1 MNCLGGYDVILVK
14 QVWRSPGSRACNLP
28 GKWKFLCAIHF
39 HTVWTDEIN
48 RAKTVLLISSA
59 EYSSNY
65 LYSKNRY
72 RYPNIWKPVVQNK
85 ICPNLFTILI
95 LWFYE
100 TSWNVRKPSRTEP
113 SPKNLKKKK
122 KPTFPCRLLSSVSR
136 GKACS
141 NLNRGSS
148 LVDAAGRRNAVT
160 VPEFRSDF
168 HLRRPSKADNDPD
181 AWSVQLTFL
190 PSRYRV
196 DKRVVVRGS
205 VGLRYPVELVTERNT
220 CSLRSL
226 TNRSTFFPQGDW
238 PRSPKI
244 FEKNFWKFREE
255 MGRRLKRIR

>member
-1 MNCLGGYDVILVK
+1 MILRNVVK
-14 QVWRSPGSRACNLP
+14 R
-28 GKWKFLCAIHF
+28 
-39 HTVWTDEIN
+39 TET
-48 RAKTVLLISSA
+48 
-59 EYSSNY
+59 
-65 LYSKNRY
+65 
-72 RYPNIWKPVVQNK
+72 VQNGTL
-85 ICPNLFTILI
+85 P
-95 LWFYE
+95 E
-100 TSWNVRKPSRTEP
+100 ESQ
-113 SPKNLKKKK
+113 KKKE
-122 KPTFPCRLLSSVSR
+122 PTFPCRLLSSVSR